1 MPIAGRESA
10 GADQN
15 AKLNSPIHHQ
25 SPSNDNL
32 KGLAR
37 FVGYECEACG
47 GKLYWFSP
55 FTLSASVQA
64 HLAEAGIERF
74 PDPQDQPPQDCL
86 LVYVPPHT
94 LFVNPVGMGTL
105 LAGYSTLLEHGLSR
119 RLIADWRLLGLDPQ
133 GIAGWVRGEHP
144 CPATSSDLPT
154 LTNPLSAVL
163 LRVVLDS
170 TPELL
175 DGYLDLEL
183 RAELANRPPDTAYA
197 QRLLTTQ
204 PPEVLISAWW
214 TQQEQLAEGQQLVER
229 HLAGLEALNREVK
242 QRDEVLAAARAEG
255 QTTTDQLQLL
265 QAELGQARQQATDQA
280 QQLAETQQQVEQHQ
294 ARISTLNGEIKQR
307 DEALA
312 AARAEGQAT
321 TLQLLHLQEGLENSF
336 KAHQQAQARSKE
348 LESQMKEGE
357 EQLAAVLQELTTVRG
372 DGEQLR
378 LRLEKEQAQ
387 LETLNG
393 EIEQRDVA
401 LAAARAEGQA
411 TTLQLQHLQE
421 GLEKSFQAHQQAEAR
436 SKELENKVKEGEEQ
450 LAAVLQE
457 LTTVRGDG
465 EQLRLRLEEKQAQL
479 ETLNGEIEQRDVALA
494 AARAEGHATTLQ
506 LHHVQEGLENSF
518 KAHQQAQ
525 KDQLQANR
533 EFQSKREQQLMAER
547 QADLEKVLAALHQ
560 TEEEL
565 EHYFLQTQHGR
576 QLVDAQQVQLQRGA
590 ALLRRMAA
598 LKGVTTGYPLSQP
611 IQVMALLEGYRQS
624 LKRAERLLGREV
636 FSGEAS
642 RISE

>member
-321 TLQLLHLQEGLENSF
+321 TLQL
-336 KAHQQAQARSKE
+336 
-348 LESQMKEGE
+348 
-357 EQLAAVLQELTTVRG
+357 
-372 DGEQLR
+372 
-378 LRLEKEQAQ
+378 
-387 LETLNG
+387 
-393 EIEQRDVA
+393 
-401 LAAARAEGQA
+401 
-411 TTLQLQHLQE
+411 
-421 GLEKSFQAHQQAEAR
+421 
-436 SKELENKVKEGEEQ
+436 
-450 LAAVLQE
+450 
-457 LTTVRGDG
+457 
-465 EQLRLRLEEKQAQL
+465 
-479 ETLNGEIEQRDVALA
+479 
-494 AARAEGHATTLQ
+494 
-506 LHHVQEGLENSF
+506 HHVQEGLENSF